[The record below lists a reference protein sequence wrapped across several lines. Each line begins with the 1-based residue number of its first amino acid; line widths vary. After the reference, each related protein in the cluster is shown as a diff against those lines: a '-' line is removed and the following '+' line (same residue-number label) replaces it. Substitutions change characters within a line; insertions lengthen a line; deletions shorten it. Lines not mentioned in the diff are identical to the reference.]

1 MNQIYIAKAG
11 KTFGPFTQAEIET
24 KRASGELASYNW
36 IWNETSG
43 AWEPVDAAPAPP
55 MPPSF
60 VHRAEKTEV
69 VASSATTALPPARTA
84 PVTRLFSIPDE
95 VSSALQAICHDH
107 LHVVAGQLKKAG
119 ESGCDF
125 LADSKDA
132 TPIFMKDMPVR
143 LNILDPNTGA
153 SMTVRAQVV
162 IAQRDNGLWKYR
174 LTWES
179 CPEIILNNVPGAA

>member
-11 KTFGPFTQAEIET
+11 KTFGPFTQIEIEA
-24 KRASGELASYNW
+24 KRASGELAGYNW

-43 AWEPVDAAPAPP
+43 AWDPVDAAPAPP

-60 VHRAEKTEV
+60 APRAD
-69 VASSATTALPPARTA
+69 TAAAA
-84 PVTRLFSIPDE
+84 PVATVTLLPSRATSITKLFSIPDE

-119 ESGCDF
+119 ENGCDF
-125 LADSKDA
+125 VAESKDA

-162 IAQRDNGLWKYR
+162 IALRDNGLWKYR

-179 CPEIILNNVPGAA
+179 CPEIILNSVPGAA